1 MKNLKLLQCVNT
13 PEKFDPALND
23 RLSVGIE
30 IQDFFFSTL
39 YDDGWE
45 DRIKSYREK
54 LKDFK
59 GIISMHGPALDLNP
73 ATTDNKIL
81 EVTRDRY
88 YQGIKMAKMLNA
100 KYIVFHSQINPILK
114 DPAVKSLLLNKQLN
128 FWQELL
134 KEIEDTDLTI
144 LIENFYD
151 NDYADLLLLLEK
163 INSPKVKV
171 CLDTGHVLCNS
182 QKSIEHWVRGLKD
195 YIKYIHFHYNKG
207 DYDAHLSPNEEFIK
221 EVSDILMINNI
232 DPIIAL
238 EYTVEDLEIE
248 IEKIRE
254 CD

>member
-13 PEKFDPALND
+13 PDKFDPALND

-45 DRIKSYREK
+45 YRIEQYREK

-59 GIISMHGPALDLNP
+59 GIISMHGPALDLSP
-73 ATTDNKIL
+73 SSTDNKIL

-100 KYIVFHSQINPILK
+100 KYIVFHSQINPIIK
-114 DPAVKSLLLNKQLN
+114 DPAVKKLILNKQLS
-128 FWQELL
+128 FWSELL
-134 KEIEDTDLTI
+134 TEIEDTDLTI

-151 NDYADLLLLLEK
+151 NDYADFLLLLEK

-182 QKSIEHWVRGLKD
+182 SKGIEHWVHGLKD
-195 YIKYIHFHYNKG
+195 YIRYIHFHYNKG
-207 DYDAHLSPNEEFIK
+207 DFDAHLSPHEEFIK
-221 EVSDILMINNI
+221 EVSDILKINNI
-232 DPIIAL
+232 TPVIAL
-238 EYTVEDLEIE
+238 EYTVEDLESE
-248 IEKIRE
+248 IEKIRA